1 MITINS
7 YLHRNELKDL
17 IRRSMYGNVQSGDG
31 DLITRLVH
39 FNQLFVS
46 RYLHHFAGRIFHELH
61 GSDLREERISLKGDI
76 KDAMVLRPPYYNPR
90 IGGLIRDYKEYPG
103 RFYRETPCQAIL
115 FFKRQEEGED
125 YLGSLRIKRIRRLAE
140 KGARRIIDWIF
151 DEIKK
156 HAETLADER
165 AVRLCIPRE
174 YLISSPEEMLG
185 EFLDAE
191 ERFIEDLQRQ
201 REIKGPTDLV
211 INDVAGVKVILEDDE
226 QGRILTALDNIEYC
240 RVVEK
245 ERHQGRY
252 NAVNLVVRIEPPKDE
267 LIRGPLPA
275 SIHGVMA
282 NRGVAPAQADR
293 NYADFVLSGEK
304 EVYLE
309 IIVSNY
315 QEILESEI
323 GRCMHEDRIIAQ
335 RLRQQYRGHLAK
347 NVEYLMRYLFLFT
360 LSNQGE
366 LKDLPVKL
374 WDRYLPDYFDG
385 VIAGLFQIPPGDF

>member
-7 YLHRNELKDL
+7 YLHRNEMKDL
-17 IRRSMYGNVQSGDG
+17 IRRSMYGNVQGGDG

-39 FNQLFVS
+39 FNQLFVY
-46 RYLHHFAGRIFHELH
+46 RYLHHFAGRLFQELH
-61 GSDLREERISLKGDI
+61 GSDLREERISLKGEI
-76 KDAMVLRPPYYNPR
+76 KDAMVRRPPYHNPR
-90 IGGLIRDYKEYPG
+90 IGRLIGDYEEHPG
-103 RFYRETPCQAIL
+103 RFYRETPCQAML
-115 FFKRQEEGED
+115 FFKRKEKGED

-151 DEIKK
+151 DAIKR

-174 YLISSPEEMLG
+174 YLLTSPEEMLG

-191 ERFIEDLQRQ
+191 ERFVEDLQRQ
-201 REIKGPTDLV
+201 REIKGATDLV
-211 INDVAGVKVILEDDE
+211 INDVAGVKVILEDYE
-226 QGRILTALDNIEYC
+226 QGRILTALNNIEHC

-245 ERHQGRY
+245 ERHQGLY
-252 NAVNLVVRIEPPKDE
+252 NAVNLVVRISPPKGE

-275 SIHGVMA
+275 SMYAVMA
-282 NRGVAPAQADR
+282 SRGLAPAQVDQ
-293 NYADFVLSGEK
+293 NYADFVLSGE
-304 EVYLE
+304 EDVYLE

-315 QEILESEI
+315 QEMLESEI
-323 GRCMHEDRIIAQ
+323 GRCMHEDRTIAQ